1 MLSETITIPSP
12 WQVMSL
18 ARVKLSLTRI
28 AQVPSRLG
36 RFGVGEDATVA
47 DGLAAATPVALEPG
61 DGCAPGF

>member
-1 MLSETITIPSP
+1 
-12 WQVMSL
+12 L